1 IRCSPPYRGDRVWKR
16 FPNRRRHTVAQ
27 LQCLSTFNAQF
38 GPTSA
43 ISCTEYS
50 GIETGAAAGARG
62 LRPGLRAGF
71 QPASQK
77 LGVQPPVQPWS
88 LAQLLMGALLDDA
101 APIHHDDAVG
111 QLHRRGPVGNE
122 DDGAALADA

>member
-1 IRCSPPYRGDRVWKR
+1 YLTSTGDCNQTAYPQLYA
-16 FPNRRRHTVAQ
+16 FPTRRSSD
-27 LQCLSTFNAQF
+27 L
-38 GPTSA
+38 SA

-77 LGVQPPVQPWS
+77 LGVQPPVQPWP
-88 LAQLLMGALLDDA
+88 LAQLLMGALLDRKSTRLNSS
-101 APIHHDDAVG
+101 HVKSTY
-111 QLHRRGPVGNE
+111 
-122 DDGAALADA
+122 ADFSS